1 MPAVSFE
8 TALWDSLTGDQPLS
22 ALISTRIYRSRV
34 EEKPTVPYVRMYQ
47 VRNKVS
53 QALRGNIVAEGSVLV
68 FQIFAATDDSAIS
81 IRDAMRAALIASGS
95 PVVFEDD
102 ISGSDAISGLRRR
115 DMTVRV
121 AHA

>member
-1 MPAVSFE
+1 MSFE
-8 TALWDSLTGDQPLS
+8 TTLWDSLTGNVTLS
-22 ALISTRIYRSRV
+22 GLISTRIYRSRV

-53 QALRGNIVAEGSVLV
+53 QAIRGNIVAEGSVLV

-81 IRDAMRAALIASGS
+81 IRDAMRAALIAFGS